1 MKTCLE
7 EKVEIAHILT
17 GNDERNRLTVAEADF
32 YNGNI
37 IQTLRRPAMGRCGRP
52 VKLYSIWWMSEC
64 FEDCAAGKGV
74 HMAERRGHKEACR
87 DQQDNRLD
95 STKEKSLRE
104 EDHIGASDGI
114 SPADFK
120 SEEGSE
126 VLAHLEKQMD
136 EDIEALLND
145 QTPVKPCHFSEDYE
159 KKLEQSLTEKF
170 GTVQAQ
176 LILEARRKVRENAEQ
191 EYRQYMMSEDF
202 LPSSYADKSEY
213 NSDTSTTEHISL
225 DTLHNTQKRHAKS
238 SMIPMKKAEKT
249 SKVHHGITS
258 KLASVGR
265 SKAVK
270 AASVLLA
277 AAVLTLAFN
286 KDVANAYWWEDLS
299 FLMENFDEYSELD
312 IYNVIKHDDAEYPDT
327 IETVY
332 VPTVVAEGY
341 EVESEEVLL
350 KQVRIVYVNQ
360 DNVRYTFLQE
370 TQDMGQHINT
380 ENTEQKVYKT
390 LFGDAYYTENM
401 GEFQLSWYYENY
413 VFSIQGNLNLEDM
426 IKIANSVILKD
437 REG

>member
-1 MKTCLE
+1 
-7 EKVEIAHILT
+7 
-17 GNDERNRLTVAEADF
+17 
-32 YNGNI
+32 
-37 IQTLRRPAMGRCGRP
+37 
-52 VKLYSIWWMSEC
+52 
-64 FEDCAAGKGV
+64 
-74 HMAERRGHKEACR
+74 MAEPRGHKEECR

-104 EDHIGASDGI
+104 EDHIGATDGI

-191 EYRQYMMSEDF
+191 EYRQYIMSEDF
-202 LPSSYADKSEY
+202 LPSSYADKSEC

-258 KLASVGR
+258 KLASIGR

-299 FLMENFDEYSELD
+299 FLMENFDEYSKLD
-312 IYNVIKHDDAEYPDT
+312 IYNVIKHDNAEYPDT

-350 KQVRIVYVNQ
+350 KQVKIVYVNQ
-360 DNVRYTFLQE
+360 NNIRYTFFQE

-390 LFGDAYYTENM
+390 LYGDAYYSENI
-401 GEFQLSWYYENY
+401 GENQLVWYYEDY
-413 VFSIQGNLNLEDM
+413 VFRVQGNVDYDEM
-426 IKIANSVILKD
+426 IKIANSLQLEEK
-437 REG
+437 RG

>member
-1 MKTCLE
+1 
-7 EKVEIAHILT
+7 
-17 GNDERNRLTVAEADF
+17 
-32 YNGNI
+32 
-37 IQTLRRPAMGRCGRP
+37 
-52 VKLYSIWWMSEC
+52 
-64 FEDCAAGKGV
+64 
-74 HMAERRGHKEACR
+74 MAERRGHKEACR

-202 LPSSYADKSEY
+202 LPSSYADKSEC

-299 FLMENFDEYSELD
+299 FLMENFDEYSRLDMYED
-312 IYNVIKHDDAEYPDT
+312 IYSETTEYPDT
-327 IETVY
+327 IEKVY

-360 DNVRYTFLQE
+360 DNTRYTFLQE

-390 LFGDAYYTENM
+390 LFGDAYYSENM
-401 GEFQLSWYYENY
+401 GENQLVWYYENY
-413 VFSIQGNLNLEDM
+413 VFRLQGNIDYEDM
-426 IKIANSVILKD
+426 IRIANSLVLEEKG
-437 REG
+437 E

>member
-1 MKTCLE
+1 
-7 EKVEIAHILT
+7 
-17 GNDERNRLTVAEADF
+17 
-32 YNGNI
+32 
-37 IQTLRRPAMGRCGRP
+37 
-52 VKLYSIWWMSEC
+52 
-64 FEDCAAGKGV
+64 
-74 HMAERRGHKEACR
+74 MAERRGHKEACR

-191 EYRQYMMSEDF
+191 EYRQYIMSEDF
-202 LPSSYADKSEY
+202 LPSSYADKSEC

-258 KLASVGR
+258 KLASIGR

-299 FLMENFDEYSELD
+299 FLMENFDEYSKLD
-312 IYNVIKHDDAEYPDT
+312 IYNVIKHDNAEYPDT

-350 KQVRIVYVNQ
+350 KQVKIVYVNQ
-360 DNVRYTFLQE
+360 NNIRYTFFQE

-390 LFGDAYYTENM
+390 LYGDAYYSENI
-401 GEFQLSWYYENY
+401 GENQLVWYYEDY
-413 VFSIQGNLNLEDM
+413 VFRVQGNVDYDEM
-426 IKIANSVILKD
+426 IKIANSLQLEEK
-437 REG
+437 RG

>member
-1 MKTCLE
+1 M
-7 EKVEIAHILT
+7 
-17 GNDERNRLTVAEADF
+17 
-32 YNGNI
+32 
-37 IQTLRRPAMGRCGRP
+37 
-52 VKLYSIWWMSEC
+52 
-64 FEDCAAGKGV
+64 
-74 HMAERRGHKEACR
+74 
-87 DQQDNRLD
+87 D

-176 LILEARRKVRENAEQ
+176 LILEARKKTRENAEQ

-202 LPSSYADKSEY
+202 LPSSYADKSEH

-299 FLMENFDEYSELD
+299 FLMENFDEYSRLDMYED
-312 IYNVIKHDDAEYPDT
+312 IYSETTEYPDT
-327 IETVY
+327 IEKVY

-341 EVESEEVLL
+341 EVEFEEVLL
-350 KQVRIVYVNQ
+350 KQVRIVFVNQ

-390 LFGDAYYTENM
+390 LFGDAYYSENK
-401 GEFQLSWYYENY
+401 GENQLVWYYENY
-413 VFSIQGNLNLEDM
+413 VFRLFGDIDYENM
-426 IKIANSVILKD
+426 IRIANSLVLEE
-437 REG
+437 RGE

>member
-1 MKTCLE
+1 
-7 EKVEIAHILT
+7 
-17 GNDERNRLTVAEADF
+17 
-32 YNGNI
+32 
-37 IQTLRRPAMGRCGRP
+37 
-52 VKLYSIWWMSEC
+52 
-64 FEDCAAGKGV
+64 
-74 HMAERRGHKEACR
+74 MAERRGHKEACR

-145 QTPVKPCHFSEDYE
+145 QTPVKPCHLSEDYE

-176 LILEARRKVRENAEQ
+176 LILEPRRKVRENAEQ
-191 EYRQYMMSEDF
+191 EYRQYIMSEDF
-202 LPSSYADKSEY
+202 LPSSYADKSEC

-327 IETVY
+327 IEAVY

-350 KQVRIVYVNQ
+350 KQVKIVYVNQ
-360 DNVRYTFLQE
+360 NNIRYTFFQE

-390 LFGDAYYTENM
+390 LYGDAYYSENM
-401 GEFQLSWYYENY
+401 GENQLVWYYENY
-413 VFSIQGNLNLEDM
+413 VFSIQGKISNEDM
-426 IKIANSVILKD
+426 IKIVNSLVLENK
-437 REG
+437 EE

>member
-1 MKTCLE
+1 
-7 EKVEIAHILT
+7 
-17 GNDERNRLTVAEADF
+17 
-32 YNGNI
+32 
-37 IQTLRRPAMGRCGRP
+37 
-52 VKLYSIWWMSEC
+52 MSEC

-191 EYRQYMMSEDF
+191 EYRQYIMSEDF
-202 LPSSYADKSEY
+202 LPSSYADKSEC

-327 IETVY
+327 IEAVY

-350 KQVRIVYVNQ
+350 KQVKIVYVNQ
-360 DNVRYTFLQE
+360 NNIRYTFFQE

-390 LFGDAYYTENM
+390 LYGDAYYSENM
-401 GEFQLSWYYENY
+401 GENQLVWYYENY
-413 VFSIQGNLNLEDM
+413 VFSIQGKISNEDM
-426 IKIANSVILKD
+426 IKIVNSLVLENK
-437 REG
+437 EE

>member
-1 MKTCLE
+1 
-7 EKVEIAHILT
+7 
-17 GNDERNRLTVAEADF
+17 
-32 YNGNI
+32 
-37 IQTLRRPAMGRCGRP
+37 
-52 VKLYSIWWMSEC
+52 
-64 FEDCAAGKGV
+64 
-74 HMAERRGHKEACR
+74 MAEPRGHKEECR

-191 EYRQYMMSEDF
+191 EYRQYIMSEDF

-258 KLASVGR
+258 KLASIGR

-299 FLMENFDEYSELD
+299 FLMENFDEYSRLDMYED
-312 IYNVIKHDDAEYPDT
+312 IYSETTEYPDT
-327 IETVY
+327 IEKVY

-341 EVESEEVLL
+341 EEVDSTVTT
-350 KQVRIVYVNQ
+350 KQFDIVYKN
-360 DNVRYTFLQE
+360 DNKFYTFVQQ
-370 TQDMGQHINT
+370 TIDIGRHINT
-380 ENTEQKVYKT
+380 EDTNYTTFNTGYGK
-390 LFGDAYYTENM
+390 AYYCNNL
-401 GEFQLSWYYENY
+401 GIGQLILYYENY
-413 VFSIQGNLNLEDM
+413 VFTIEGNISQEQMVEIVNSIVLMDKE
-426 IKIANSVILKD
+426 
-437 REG
+437 E

>member
-1 MKTCLE
+1 
-7 EKVEIAHILT
+7 
-17 GNDERNRLTVAEADF
+17 
-32 YNGNI
+32 
-37 IQTLRRPAMGRCGRP
+37 
-52 VKLYSIWWMSEC
+52 
-64 FEDCAAGKGV
+64 
-74 HMAERRGHKEACR
+74 MAERRGHKEACR

-191 EYRQYMMSEDF
+191 EYRQYIMSEDF
-202 LPSSYADKSEY
+202 LPSSYADKSEC

-299 FLMENFDEYSELD
+299 FLMENFDEYSRLDMYED
-312 IYNVIKHDDAEYPDT
+312 IYSETTEYPDT
-327 IETVY
+327 IEKVY

-350 KQVRIVYVNQ
+350 KQVKIIYVNN
-360 DNVRYTFLQE
+360 DITRYTFLQE

-390 LFGDAYYTENM
+390 LFGDAYYSENM
-401 GEFQLSWYYENY
+401 GENQLVWYYENY
-413 VFSIQGNLNLEDM
+413 VFSIQGKIGIEDM
-426 IKIANSVILKD
+426 IRIVNSLVLENK
-437 REG
+437 EG

>member
-1 MKTCLE
+1 
-7 EKVEIAHILT
+7 
-17 GNDERNRLTVAEADF
+17 
-32 YNGNI
+32 
-37 IQTLRRPAMGRCGRP
+37 
-52 VKLYSIWWMSEC
+52 
-64 FEDCAAGKGV
+64 
-74 HMAERRGHKEACR
+74 MAERRGHKEECR

-191 EYRQYMMSEDF
+191 EYRQYIMSEDF

-258 KLASVGR
+258 KLASIGR

-299 FLMENFDEYSELD
+299 FLVENFDEYSELD

-350 KQVRIVYVNQ
+350 KQVRIVYVNKE
-360 DNVRYTFLQE
+360 RGTSYTFLQE

-380 ENTEQKVYKT
+380 EDTQYKKYKI
-390 LFGDAYYTENM
+390 LFGDAYYSEKM
-401 GEFQLSWYYENY
+401 EEFQLSWYYEDY
-413 VFSIQGNLNLEDM
+413 IFSVQGNLELEDM
-426 IKIANSVILKD
+426 INIANSLVTD
-437 REG
+437 TRGD